1 MRAGKVEQAFPNSS
15 AAAGMEI
22 DASLFNGQSLNIGK
36 NCLQG
41 HQISAD
47 LQAGTSRGISV

>member
-1 MRAGKVEQAFPNSS
+1 MRAGKFEQAFPNSS
-15 AAAGMEI
+15 AAVGMEI